1 MLLSTP
7 AVCTRRSMPC
17 RAMKSWKPNEAEIT
31 PIEPTMLFGSTWMR
45 SAAVASQ

>member
-1 MLLSTP
+1 MLLSSP

-17 RAMKSWKPNEAEIT
+17 RAISSWKPKEAEIT
-31 PIEPTMLFGSTWMR
+31 PIEPTMLFASTWIR